1 MNNYRDFVLEA
12 AKKLNYRVEEL
23 SPNESNL
30 LRRQL
35 IEKFVKGEPSSIFW
49 DSYFPESYYCE
60 NKNVWHW
67 LDDYLPMGTQ
77 LFFSMKIRRLVF
89 IN

>member
-30 LRRQL
+30 PRRQL
-35 IEKFVKGEPSSIFW
+35 IE
-49 DSYFPESYYCE
+49 
-60 NKNVWHW
+60 N
-67 LDDYLPMGTQ
+67 L
-77 LFFSMKIRRLVF
+77 
-89 IN
+89 